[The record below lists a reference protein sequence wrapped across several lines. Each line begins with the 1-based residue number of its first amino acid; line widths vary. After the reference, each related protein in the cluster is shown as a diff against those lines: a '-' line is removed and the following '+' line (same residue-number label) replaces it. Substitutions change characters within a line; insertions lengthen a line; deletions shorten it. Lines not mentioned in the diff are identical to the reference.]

1 MPACLRSAGGS
12 SRRGRSLRLRT
23 LPHSLDGSPHGECRS
38 RGNPTD
44 RLCRTRLS
52 WAGLRHR
59 FRAAPLVCSLL
70 LWLTLGAQAQSAPP
84 PLATERERHDFSVWT
99 AGATG
104 EENTN
109 SFAEAQLWSAG
120 VFMGWVITPD
130 AGNGWRQGAL
140 EYGFSLMPAFVQAR
154 PQQIFG
160 GGFEPIVLRWNFRHH
175 LRRLTP
181 YIEMAGGGLFTN
193 SNLPPGD
200 TSSFNFTARA
210 GGGIEVPTK
219 KHQSFDIACRWAHIS
234 NANLGVRN
242 TEFNGIQVS
251 LGYRWFK

>member
-1 MPACLRSAGGS
+1 M
-12 SRRGRSLRLRT
+12 
-23 LPHSLDGSPHGECRS
+23 
-38 RGNPTD
+38 
-44 RLCRTRLS
+44 
-52 WAGLRHR
+52 
-59 FRAAPLVCSLL
+59 VCSLL
-70 LWLTLGAQAQSAPP
+70 LLLGPGAQAQSAPQP
-84 PLATERERHDFSVWT
+84 SATERERHDFSVWS

-120 VFMGWVITPD
+120 VFLGWVIAPD
-130 AGNGWRQGAL
+130 VGNGWRRGAL
-140 EYGFSLMPAFVQAR
+140 EYGFSLIPAFVQAR
-154 PQQIFG
+154 PEHIFG
-160 GGFEPIVLRWNFRHH
+160 GGFEPVVLRWNFRRR
-175 LRRLTP
+175 LGRLTP
-181 YIEMAGGGLFTN
+181 YIELAGGGLFTN
-193 SNLPPGD
+193 SNLPPGN
-200 TSSFNFTARA
+200 TSSFNFTARG